1 MQPLLRDWEG
11 FVVMLSRACRGFGET
26 KVIICDIWCELQW
39 YLVAIKG
46 LSDFFK
52 KVIEK

>member
-1 MQPLLRDWEG
+1 MMLRWG
-11 FVVMLSRACRGFGET
+11 CCCFGET